1 MSRIDLMTC
10 KGVND
15 EKGKRHPF
23 PHQNHHHLHHYTT
36 AAPPA
41 TAHAHISE
49 TCKCKNPSMW
59 CAEFMASFLSVRF
72 RFSVFLYPFW
82 SGSVILVIL
91 FSQHSTSVV
100 AITVKTFNNV
110 VHIVWSKVFFLEN
123 PPADI
128 VSSLTNAMWMQSI
141 ESKCD
146 STEIPFKLVC
156 DSRECEVHCVYF
168 KTWLF
173 IRFLHHFIAIYYF
186 TMAVLCIRITNC
198 NVHSTQYVSACVCG
212 GFVCTTSIHIQTRTA
227 DEVVSR

>member
-1 MSRIDLMTC
+1 MKSHCMQFSTLLHGFSGSLRVFSEWKVKTASRAMCLRGVCSSFKMPMSRIDLMTC

-82 SGSVILVIL
+82 SSSVILVIL

-110 VHIVWSKVFFLEN
+110 VHIVWSKVFFWKTHLQTLCRRS
-123 PPADI
+123 P
-128 VSSLTNAMWMQSI
+128 MQ
-141 ESKCD
+141 C
-146 STEIPFKLVC
+146 
-156 DSRECEVHCVYF
+156 EC
-168 KTWLF
+168 
-173 IRFLHHFIAIYYF
+173 RA
-186 TMAVLCIRITNC
+186 
-198 NVHSTQYVSACVCG
+198 
-212 GFVCTTSIHIQTRTA
+212 
-227 DEVVSR
+227 